1 MIRIR
6 LKNHPDTD
14 FITKPDLC
22 MTLND
27 YTHHICD
34 RFILLFIAFVG
45 LVGTSY
51 IIVSGN
57 LNCTGAPEKDVS
69 TIFEASFHQPISI
82 KATPLQEEVETPIV
96 SESEIIS
103 DNEMEELSVSD

>member
-1 MIRIR
+1 M
-6 LKNHPDTD
+6 KNHPDTD

-69 TIFEASFHQPISI
+69 TIFEASFHQPIGI
-82 KATPLQEEVETPIV
+82 KATLIIEEVETTIT
-96 SESEIIS
+96 SEKEVLS
-103 DNEMEELSVSD
+103 DEELEELSVSD

>member
-1 MIRIR
+1 
-6 LKNHPDTD
+6 
-14 FITKPDLC
+14 

-57 LNCTGAPEKDVS
+57 LNCTGSPEKDVS
-69 TIFEASFHQPISI
+69 TIFEASFHQPIGI
-82 KATPLQEEVETPIV
+82 KATPIIEEVETPVV
-96 SESEIIS
+96 SETEIIS
-103 DNEMEELSVSD
+103 DDEIEELTVSD

>member
-1 MIRIR
+1 
-6 LKNHPDTD
+6 
-14 FITKPDLC
+14 

-57 LNCTGAPEKDVS
+57 LDCNSQPIEDVGS
-69 TIFEASFHQPISI
+69 VFQASFQQPIGI
-82 KATPLQEEVETPIV
+82 KQQEVIYEATTDVQLESDALFQSEENLTF
-96 SESEIIS
+96 S
-103 DNEMEELSVSD
+103 D